1 MVISRFRVR
10 AVAVAAALAAAAPAS
25 AQQEYPA
32 TLYWG
37 TGLVDI
43 PVAWVA
49 PLTGDFF
56 INYSGKRFEPDP
68 TRTKINYSN
77 ALNSQLVFS
86 LSGWGRVEAGY
97 AAFSSNPEW
106 GFFGKAMLLRED
118 DFRDRVGLVRWMP
131 GIAVGVRN
139 VGPYDK
145 VDRFGIGYQ
154 LLPPE
159 TPGDPDFRHV
169 PDTLHQNFETANS
182 VYGVATKGFSLA
194 DIRPTWPDLNLSFTV
209 GYGNGLFN
217 DDGGIAGYGNH
228 DRNGLFYG
236 VKTDF
241 SPAPNVVL
249 SLMAEDNSWD
259 YNLGASAV
267 YRGLRAGL
275 YLTELGGGSAEIL
288 ENGPGTDDDASLVY
302 GYQKVAFTLSWQSN
316 LYALLRGE
324 FLQSRAAALDRQR
337 QALLAEIAERQRRV
351 AELTL
356 EINRYEAQNLLEL
369 EQRRVQAEE
378 ELRQERAALQRL
390 EERLGRIEALGRT
403 TPPPT
408 SPPPTSPPPTSPPPT
423 SPPPPAAR

>member
-1 MVISRFRVR
+1 MVISRSRVR
-10 AVAVAAALAAAAPAS
+10 AVALVAALAAAAAPAG

-37 TGLVDI
+37 TGLIDI
-43 PVAWVA
+43 PTAWVA

-68 TRTKINYSN
+68 TNTKINYSN
-77 ALNSQLVFS
+77 SLNSQLVFS
-86 LSGWGRVEAGY
+86 LSAWGRVEAGY

-106 GFFGKAMLLRED
+106 GFFGKAMLLREED
-118 DFRDRVGLVRWMP
+118 YRDRVGVGRWMP
-131 GIAVGVRN
+131 SIAVGVRN

-145 VDRFGIGYQ
+145 IDRFGIGYA

-159 TPGDPDFRHV
+159 EAGDPDFRHV
-169 PDTLHQNFETANS
+169 ADSLHQNFETANS

-194 DIRPTWPDLNLSFTV
+194 DIRPNWPDLNLSFTV
-209 GYGNGLFN
+209 GFGNGLFN
-217 DDGGIAGYGNH
+217 DDGGIANYGNH
-228 DRNGLFYG
+228 DRSGLFYG

-241 SPAPNVVL
+241 SPAPNVIL
-249 SLMAEDNSWD
+249 SLMAEDNAWD
-259 YNLGASAV
+259 YNIGASAV
-267 YRGLRAGL
+267 YRGLRAGV
-275 YLTELGGGSAEIL
+275 YVTELGGGSAEVM
-288 ENGPGTDDDASLVY
+288 PDDPTGIGDEASLVY

-324 FLQSRAAALDRQR
+324 FLQSRAAALERQR
-337 QALLAEIAERQRRV
+337 QALLAEIAERQRRI

-390 EERLGRIEALGRT
+390 EERLRRIEQLGTPTNPPPR
-403 TPPPT
+403 TPPP
-408 SPPPTSPPPTSPPPT
+408 SNPPPSN
-423 SPPPPAAR
+423 PPPPAAG

>member
-1 MVISRFRVR
+1 MVISRFRLR
-10 AVAVAAALAAAAPAS
+10 VAAAVVALVAAAPAG

-37 TGLVDI
+37 TGLIDI
-43 PVAWVA
+43 PTAWVA

-68 TRTKINYSN
+68 TKTKINYSN
-77 ALNSQLVFS
+77 SLNSQLVFA

-118 DFRDRVGLVRWMP
+118 DYRDRVGAIRWMP
-131 GIAVGVRN
+131 SLAVGIRN
-139 VGPYDK
+139 VGPYK
-145 VDRFGIGYQ
+145 HIDRFGIGYE
-154 LLPPE
+154 LIEPV
-159 TPGDPDFRHV
+159 PGDPDFKHE
-169 PDTLHQNFETANS
+169 PDALHANLKTNNS
-182 VYGVATKGFSLA
+182 FYGVATKGFSLA
-194 DIRPTWPDLNLSFTV
+194 EIRPSWPDINLSFT
-209 GYGNGLFN
+209 
-217 DDGGIAGYGNH
+217 AGYGSGLFSDDGDIPDYGTHN
-228 DRNGLFYG
+228 RGGLFYG

-241 SPAPNVVL
+241 NPAPNVTL

-275 YLTELGGGSAEIL
+275 YLTELGGGSAEPL
-288 ENGPGTDDDASLVY
+288 ADDPGTINDEASLVY
-302 GYQKVAFTLSWQSN
+302 GYQKVSFTLSWQSN
-316 LYALLRGE
+316 VYALLRGE
-324 FLQSRAAALDRQR
+324 FLQSRAAALERQR
-337 QALLAEIAERQRRV
+337 QALLAEIAERQQRI
-351 AELTL
+351 AALEL

-378 ELRQERAALQRL
+378 ELRLEREALKRL
-390 EERLGRIEALGRT
+390 EDRLRRIEQIAPPPT

-408 SPPPTSPPPTSPPPT
+408 PPPGSPPP
-423 SPPPPAAR
+423 ARR

>member
-1 MVISRFRVR
+1 MVISRFRLR
-10 AVAVAAALAAAAPAS
+10 VAAAAAVALVAAAPVS

-37 TGLVDI
+37 TGLIDI
-43 PVAWVA
+43 PTAWVA

-68 TRTKINYSN
+68 TRQKINYSN
-77 ALNSQLVFS
+77 SLNSQLVFS
-86 LSGWGRVEAGY
+86 ISGWGRLEAGY
-97 AAFSSNPEW
+97 AAYSSNPEW

-118 DFRDRVGLVRWMP
+118 DFRDRLGLVRWMP
-131 GIAVGVRN
+131 SLAVGVRN
-139 VGPYDK
+139 VGPYK
-145 VDRFGIGYQ
+145 RIDRFGMGYE
-154 LLPPE
+154 LIPPA
-159 TPGDPDFRHV
+159 PGDPDFLHE
-169 PDTLHQNFETANS
+169 PDELHENFETNNS
-182 VYGVATKGFSLA
+182 IYGVATKGFSLA
-194 DIRPTWPDLNLSFTV
+194 EIRPSWPDINLSFTA

-217 DDGGIAGYGNH
+217 DDGGIANYGTH

-259 YNLGASAV
+259 YNIGASAV
-267 YRGLRAGL
+267 YRGLRAGV
-275 YLTELGGGSAEIL
+275 YLTELGGGSAEPDPSDL
-288 ENGPGTDDDASLVY
+288 GESLVY

-316 LYALLRGE
+316 VYALLRGE
-324 FLQSRAAALDRQR
+324 FLQSRAAALERQR
-337 QALLAEIAERQRRV
+337 QALLAEIAERQQRI
-351 AELTL
+351 AALDL

-378 ELRQERAALQRL
+378 ELRREREALRSL
-390 EERLGRIEALGRT
+390 EERLRRIEQI

-408 SPPPTSPPPTSPPPT
+408 NPPPRT
-423 SPPPPAAR
+423 PPPATPPPVAR